1 MAKVGFLIRVR
12 KEKLAEYVRLHNPIW
27 PELARDLKAA
37 GMRNYTLWL
46 DREAG
51 VEFGYLECDDWGE
64 VCRKLETSEVHTR
77 WQELM
82 QDYLLSSKDAGQAG
96 QPVKMLECV
105 FTLE

>member
-1 MAKVGFLIRVR
+1 MQKIGFLIRVR
-12 KEKLAEYVRLHNPIW
+12 TEKLEEYIRLHNPIW

-51 VEFGYLECDDWGE
+51 VEFGYLECDDWAA
-64 VCRKLETSEVHTR
+64 VCAALEKSEVHTR
-77 WQELM
+77 WQNLM
-82 QDYLLSSKDAGQAG
+82 QDYLLSPKDGTNAG

-105 FTLE
+105 FQL